1 MMTEE
6 CSHSKGRNVHTIL
19 FTLYKGSASAC
30 LSPVQEE
37 VIVTPLPVVEEQLVA
52 GFDILRGG
60 GGRRLYQ
67 SGRGGKVRPM
77 SQLAMQDA
85 CTAVYPNNQ
94 EW

>member
-60 GGRRLYQ
+60 GGEKTVSERK
-67 SGRGGKVRPM
+67 GR
-77 SQLAMQDA
+77 
-85 CTAVYPNNQ
+85 
-94 EW
+94 